1 MPHPTVPGDRPKLAP
16 GVELI
21 GEYQGSGFKETPYIG
36 RRGDG
41 QVIQLSRLL
50 YLTAAALDGERD
62 TSEVAR
68 VVSESFDRR
77 VKAEHVE
84 FLLDSKL
91 RPAGLV
97 SGGLAEAAR
106 PRGEDPLLALRHRKS
121 VVPPSVVQAIARVC
135 RFLFT
140 PTLIGAA
147 IAWLLTFDAWLFHH
161 GFTAGVFEIV
171 RQPILIL
178 ALLALVLVATAW
190 HEIGH
195 ASACRYGGAT
205 PGAIGVGIYLV
216 WPAFYTDVTDA
227 YRLDRPGRLRTD
239 LGGIYFN
246 VLFILA
252 VAGAYLATGF
262 EPLLVLIVLQHVQI
276 LQQLPPFVRFD
287 GYYVLTD
294 LVGVPDLLSRVKAM
308 FRGLLPGGNG
318 DDALRDLKPWVRAVT
333 VVYLVALVA
342 VLGSVYTLLAMH
354 APALVA
360 AARHSFFLHLHQV
373 SAALDAH
380 SWVLAAIAG
389 IETAAVILPVVAV
402 TLGIARVA
410 NVLVIRPL
418 RRDAVTRSV
427 RGETIVMAPHAHNA
441 PWPWLSVSKRSW
453 RPTLTGALAP
463 TRVPRRR
470 QRRAA
475 EPPPRQ
481 GERWA
486 RERLYPPG
494 GTWERARPA
503 LGDPRSPLENAARGP
518 AGSHSFP
525 MQRPRKQTRRNHDQ

>member
-1 MPHPTVPGDRPKLAP
+1 MDRSQVLESARKVPAHPTVAGDRRALAP

-21 GEYQGSGFKETPYIG
+21 GEYQGSGFKETPYIA

-41 QVIQLSRLL
+41 QVVQLSRLL

-62 TSEVAR
+62 ASEVAR
-68 VVSESFDRR
+68 VVSQSFERR

-84 FLLDSKL
+84 FLIDSKL

-97 SGGLAEAAR
+97 SGGVAEAAR
-106 PRGEDPLLALRHRKS
+106 PRAKDPLLALRHRKS
-121 VVPPSVVQAIARVC
+121 VVPPGGVRAIARVC

-147 IAWLLTFDAWLFHH
+147 IAWLLTFDAWLFFHH
-161 GFTAGVFEIV
+161 GITAGVFEIV

-178 ALLALVLVATAW
+178 ALLALVLAATTW

-205 PGAIGVGIYLV
+205 PGAMGVGFYLV

-252 VAGAYLATGF
+252 VAGSYLATGF

-294 LVGVPDLLSRVKAM
+294 LVGVPDLLSRVKTM
-308 FRGLLPGGNG
+308 FRGLLPGRGG

-333 VVYLVALVA
+333 VVYLVALVG
-342 VLGSVYTLLAMH
+342 VLGSVYTLLGMH
-354 APALVA
+354 APDLVA
-360 AARHSFFLHLHQV
+360 AARHSFFRHLHQL
-373 SAALDAH
+373 SAAVDAH

-402 TLGIARVA
+402 TLGIARLA
-410 NVLVIRPL
+410 NMLVIGPL
-418 RRDAVTRSV
+418 RRHAVSRSV
-427 RGETIVMAPHAHNA
+427 RRETIVMAPHAHSA

-453 RPTLTGALAP
+453 RATLTGAMAP
-463 TRVPRRR
+463 TLVPCRR

-486 RERLYPPG
+486 RERLYPGG
-494 GTWERARPA
+494 GTWERAHSA
-503 LGDPRSPLENAARGP
+503 LGGGR
-518 AGSHSFP
+518 
-525 MQRPRKQTRRNHDQ
+525 